1 MDSSRSDQ
9 LVERFAPLRY
19 AGKLLY
25 GLERIAVRR
34 SDFVLPVC
42 QALADRIAQHAPGKG
57 MHVLHDVA
65 FDSAGPNTGAAVADL
80 RADLPESSVLTL
92 YVGNLGPY
100 KGIDCCSKIGRAHV

>member
-1 MDSSRSDQ
+1 MDSSMADQ
-9 LVERFAPLRY
+9 LIERFAPLRH

-65 FDSAGPNTGAAVADL
+65 FDSAGPNTGAAVAGL
-80 RADLPESSVLTL
+80 RADLPERTEGHTFELQLSIRRSYAVFCLKKKT
-92 YVGNLGPY
+92 NN
-100 KGIDCCSKIGRAHV
+100 

>member
-1 MDSSRSDQ
+1 MDSSMADQ
-9 LVERFAPLRY
+9 LIERFAPLRH

-42 QALADRIAQHAPGKG
+42 QALADRIAQHAPGNG

-65 FDSAGPNTGAAVADL
+65 FDSAGPHTGAAVA
-80 RADLPESSVLTL
+80 AALPTAATGSASWGETVCQFVWSSQ
-92 YVGNLGPY
+92 GG
-100 KGIDCCSKIGRAHV
+100 GD

>member
-42 QALADRIAQHAPGKG
+42 PALADRIAQHAPGKG

-65 FDSAGPNTGAAVADL
+65 FDSAGPKKGTAVADL
-80 RADLPESSVLTL
+80 RAALPVSSVLSLSVRKT
-92 YVGNLGPY
+92 NPTT
-100 KGIDCCSKIGRAHV
+100 GIHLL